1 MAAPDKELLFL
12 CYLISSPELYA
23 ITHGII
29 KPSYFEPEH
38 RKAVAFMHDYFNKYK
53 ALPSVDQIYA
63 ETDVEL
69 SKKKLQRDEFD
80 YAVAEIEA
88 FCRKQALTEA
98 ILTSAEVLDRELDDI
113 SASEFAEIETRVSD
127 AVNVAVTRDI
137 GASVFEDTEELFA
150 DDDSDVPMSTLWPDY
165 DEATGG
171 GFFRKEITVFTANS
185 GVGKSNTMYNVS
197 KNLVSQGYN
206 GVIISLELYRKTIS
220 KRLGSMLTQISQREL
235 KQRKSEVINA
245 IQAMKDDHGKLFI
258 HNMKVGTTPNQIR
271 AYLKELELQEDFTP
285 DFIVIDYLDL
295 MAPNERVS
303 ADNVFEKDKRVS
315 EQLRQ
320 ILVDY
325 NSSGI
330 TASQQNRSAVALD
343 ASEVNQSH
351 IAGGISKINT
361 ADVVVSII
369 MTDVMRAAGEIAFHF
384 LKTRS
389 SSGVGSTIYKGWNRD
404 TLTVYNKNFD
414 KKEHSAELP
423 EPTKKTEKK
432 VSILDAFDVD

>member
-1 MAAPDKELLFL
+1 ML
-12 CYLISSPELYA
+12 
-23 ITHGII
+23 
-29 KPSYFEPEH
+29 
-38 RKAVAFMHDYFNKYK
+38 
-53 ALPSVDQIYA
+53 
-63 ETDVEL
+63 
-69 SKKKLQRDEFD
+69 
-80 YAVAEIEA
+80 
-88 FCRKQALTEA
+88 
-98 ILTSAEVLDRELDDI
+98 
-113 SASEFAEIETRVSD
+113 
-127 AVNVAVTRDI
+127 
-137 GASVFEDTEELFA
+137 
-150 DDDSDVPMSTLWPDY
+150 DY

-389 SSGVGSTIYKGWNRD
+389 SSGIS
-404 TLTVYNKNFD
+404 
-414 KKEHSAELP
+414 
-423 EPTKKTEKK
+423 
-432 VSILDAFDVD
+432 